1 MHKPRDE
8 KYDEFLKALQ
18 VIPPTQ
24 FELLTDVIHEI
35 EDYRYR
41 DLRHGTRHTR
51 NQGCTGPLCKKA
63 LRDWQRE
70 RAAAAHALAGTIP
83 RTYRRSIRLVSMD
96 TVLAPIKAAHDKE
109 FDARREACNSLSPA
123 ALQTA
128 GMSRAS

>member
-1 MHKPRDE
+1 MHKPEFAELIEVINKVPSEHNQLFMDVHQELGDE
-8 KYDEFLKALQ
+8 
-18 VIPPTQ
+18 
-24 FELLTDVIHEI
+24 
-35 EDYRYR
+35 RYR

-109 FDARREACNSLSPA
+109 FDARRESDPA